1 MRYKYPG
8 MKERAV
14 PAAATAAREAP
25 AAIHAG
31 AERARVEAE
40 MCVVAYGVE
49 QVAYGHNCIQQQQQQ
64 GAHKQHTRHPHNRR
78 AGPGYR
84 MRDVQVPVAVAA
96 EGCIG
101 AA

>member
-1 MRYKYPG
+1 M
-8 MKERAV
+8 

-40 MCVVAYGVE
+40 MCIAAYVVK

-64 GAHKQHTRHPHNRR
+64 QGVHKQHTRRPHNRR